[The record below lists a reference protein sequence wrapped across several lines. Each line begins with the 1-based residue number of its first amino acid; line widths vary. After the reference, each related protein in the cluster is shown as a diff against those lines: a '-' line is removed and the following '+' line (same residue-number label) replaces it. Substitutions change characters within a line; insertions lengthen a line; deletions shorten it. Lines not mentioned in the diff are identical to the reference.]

1 MKKLNFL
8 TDKII
13 IMDKT
18 IKQLIRETNANG
30 IKDIVWNEAKKR
42 WVVTYFSKYA
52 KPSEYKTLL
61 EVVQM
66 AQPEPGH

>member
-1 MKKLNFL
+1 
-8 TDKII
+8 
-13 IMDKT
+13 MDKT